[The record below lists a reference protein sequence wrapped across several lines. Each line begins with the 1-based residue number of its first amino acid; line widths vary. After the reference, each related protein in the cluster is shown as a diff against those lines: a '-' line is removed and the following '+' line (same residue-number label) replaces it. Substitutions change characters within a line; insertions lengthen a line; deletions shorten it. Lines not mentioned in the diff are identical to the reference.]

1 MSRRVPPHNL
11 EAELSLLGAVVA
23 RPSQISDI
31 ARQIDA
37 ADFYAPHH
45 AATWDLLVRMS
56 MAGEQ
61 IDTVILADKL
71 QSTKTPLPGGKTVND
86 YVFEINGAI
95 ASADAGRYVKIV
107 AKHSTSRALLRAAAE
122 IAERAYEDL
131 DDPDAVLDE
140 ARAILANVEPSLR
153 NVAPDGLLT
162 LDQFLDRPKQREL
175 ERRPWVVPG
184 MLRAGW
190 RALFVATEG
199 AGKSTILRQMAIMV
213 ATGLHPFTPI
223 EIPPQR
229 TLIVDVENP
238 DEVIDEQ
245 GLYPRNAA
253 RRQLKDR
260 YISDNCYLWSREAGI
275 DIRQRVDRARLE
287 AVIAKVQPKLVVL
300 GPLYKTFRAAKHEGE
315 EQPVMEVQAILDDLR
330 TRYGFA
336 LVMEHHAPHGSG
348 DRSRDLRPLGSS
360 AWLRWPEFGFK
371 LSPVPEKSRHPQGSL
386 KIGRFRKD
394 RLPATWPTILERH
407 REWTGIWPDGTFDE
421 PLEGF

>member
-1 MSRRVPPHNL
+1 MTRVPPHNHD
-11 EAELSLLGAVVA
+11 AERALLGSCLVYPSNISTVA
-23 RPSQISDI
+23 K
-31 ARQIDA
+31 QIDP
-37 ADFYAPHH
+37 ADFHHPAH
-45 AATWDLLVRMS
+45 AAMFDLLARMHRD
-56 MAGEQ
+56 GEQ
-61 IDTVILADKL
+61 IDGVTVVDKI
-71 QSTKTPLPGGKTVND
+71 QSTGFRPPAGITPND
-86 YVFEINGAI
+86 FVFDLLQTSQG
-95 ASADAGRYVKIV
+95 SPDRYVRIV

-153 NVAPDGLLT
+153 DVAPDGLT
-162 LDQFLDRPKQREL
+162 TIDEFLDRPKEREL
-175 ERRPWVVPG
+175 ERRPWIVPG

-190 RALFVATEG
+190 RVLVVAPEG
-199 AGKSTILRQMAIMV
+199 AGKSTIMRQLAIRV
-213 ATGLHPFTPI
+213 STGLHPFCGV
-223 EIPPQR
+223 EIPAQR
-229 TLIVDVENP
+229 TLILDFENP

-245 GLYPRNAA
+245 AETPRNLA

-260 YISDNCYLWSREAGI
+260 YVSKNCYLWQREAGI

-300 GPLYKTFRAAKHEGE
+300 GPLYKSFRAAKHEGE
-315 EQPVMEVQAILDDLR
+315 EQPVAEVQAILDDLR

-348 DRSRDLRPLGSS
+348 TGNRDLRPLGSS

-371 LSPVPEKSRHPQGSL
+371 LKPVGNKDLPKGSL
-386 KIGRFRKD
+386 EIDRFRKD
-394 RLPATWPTILERH
+394 RLPATWPTILERAN
-407 REWTGIWPDGTFDE
+407 REWTGRWPTGTFDE